1 MPKQRQGN
9 GRDDASAT
17 TAMMTMVQ
25 GDARNDASAAKAT
38 MPKRRQGDG
47 RNDASA
53 PQ

>member
-1 MPKQRQGN
+1 
-9 GRDDASAT
+9 
-17 TAMMTMVQ
+17 MMTMAQ
-25 GDARNDASAAKAT
+25 GDVPNDASAAKAT